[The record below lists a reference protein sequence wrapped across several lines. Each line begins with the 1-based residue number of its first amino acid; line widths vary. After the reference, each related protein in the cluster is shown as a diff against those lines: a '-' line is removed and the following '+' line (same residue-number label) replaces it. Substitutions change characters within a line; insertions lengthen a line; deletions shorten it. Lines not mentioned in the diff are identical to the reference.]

1 MLERFEKFQLVL
13 LALIL
18 AFGAFFTTKYA
29 TNSLSRE
36 GITVTGSSYE
46 IVKSDSGKLTFD
58 IKIKAISKAN
68 AYKIMKAQ
76 LPEVKEYLTSKG
88 IKPENIEI
96 KNYNGYY
103 NYKYNTAARTYTN
116 EVESFNL
123 SQPIAVTSDDVNK
136 IKEISL
142 DIQNLLDKGID
153 IQINQTSYYYS
164 KLADL
169 KVKLLE
175 SATNDAKERA
185 SAMLKAT
192 NNKVGK
198 IQSVKMG
205 VFQITEPDSTNVSD
219 MGINDTSTIDKKVT
233 AVANVVFKIK

>member
-1 MLERFEKFQLVL
+1 MLEKLEKFQLVL
-13 LALIL
+13 LAIIL
-18 AFGAFFTTKYA
+18 AFGAFFATKYA

-36 GITVTGSSYE
+36 GISVTGSSYE
-46 IVKSDSGKLTFD
+46 IVKSDSGKLSFD
-58 IKIKAISKAN
+58 IKVKAVSKAN
-68 AYKIMKAQ
+68 AYNVMKTQ
-76 LPEVKEYLTSKG
+76 LPEVEKYLTSKG

-123 SQPIAVTSDDVNK
+123 SQPIMVTSDDVNK
-136 IKEISL
+136 IKEITL
-142 DIQNLLDKGID
+142 DIQNLLEKGID

-185 SAMLKAT
+185 AAMLKAT
-192 NNKVGK
+192 HNKVGK